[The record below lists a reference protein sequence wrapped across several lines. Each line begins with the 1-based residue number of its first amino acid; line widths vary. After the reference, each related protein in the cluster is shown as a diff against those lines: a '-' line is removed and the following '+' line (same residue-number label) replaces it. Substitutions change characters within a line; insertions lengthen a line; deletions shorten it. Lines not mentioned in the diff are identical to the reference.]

1 MDYNTQRA
9 QIKLKEYGRS
19 IQDITQYLKQIEDR
33 NTRNS
38 YAASVVELMKQLNPN
53 VKDSPEYEQK
63 VWDDLFII
71 SSFDLDVDS
80 PYPIPDATIL
90 QRKPNKVTYN
100 SNNIKYKHY
109 GRSIEILIG
118 QAVAIEDKE
127 EQFGAIVTI
136 GKLMKSFYQNWNKET
151 TEDEYVAKTIRELS
165 GGKLEIDMERV
176 KEYGL
181 FDLTRREKE
190 YEQYRRD
197 QRNNNPTGGR
207 QFHKGPKRNNQ
218 NNNRRRRP
226 NI

>member
-19 IQDITQYLKQIEDR
+19 IQDMTQYLKQIEDKSK
-33 NTRNS
+33 RNS
-38 YAASVVELMKQLNPN
+38 YATSVVELMKQLNPN

-71 SSFDLDVDS
+71 SGFDLDVDS
-80 PYPIPDATIL
+80 PYPIPDAKIL
-90 QRKPNKVTYN
+90 HRKPNRVTYN
-100 SNNIKYKHY
+100 SNSIKYKHY

-118 QAVAIEDKE
+118 QAVVIEDKE

-226 NI
+226 NT